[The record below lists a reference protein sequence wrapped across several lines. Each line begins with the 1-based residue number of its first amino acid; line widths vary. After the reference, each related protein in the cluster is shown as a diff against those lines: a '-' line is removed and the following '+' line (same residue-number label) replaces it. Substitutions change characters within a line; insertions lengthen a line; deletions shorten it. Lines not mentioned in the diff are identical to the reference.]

1 MATRSSP
8 PRRSTTK
15 KTPSSRPRRPN
26 TRTPRP
32 EAGEH
37 DSAPPLE
44 LNDTPSENAPRAPR
58 EVVSPSKRV
67 LLPQAETPKLHKV
80 LAQSGLGSR
89 LDMEALIREG
99 RLTVNGRAA
108 HVGQRVQV
116 GDQIRFDGRPIRYQ
130 MAEPTPRVLAYHKP
144 EGEIVSHD
152 DPHNRPSVF
161 RTLPRIGAGK
171 WLSVGRLD
179 LNTEGLLLFS
189 NSGTLVNQLTH
200 PRFGMEREYAVRVL
214 GQLSQEAQTAL
225 LDGVMLDDGPARFE
239 SLQPLGKGE
248 GVNAWYRVVIQEGR
262 NREVRRLIEAVGHV
276 VSRLTRVRYGPV
288 VLPRG
293 LRRGH
298 WVELHGS
305 DLADLLRAA
314 GLDPQAPKPV
324 AKTPTPRRHSPDRP
338 KVKSTKPQ
346 APARARAAAPA
357 PRAAQP
363 ADSAT
368 ERTARKDFIG
378 EKALSRLSRQRKG
391 KPGAASSRSKSP
403 RR

>member
-1 MATRSSP
+1 MAAESGA
-8 PRRSTTK
+8 
-15 KTPSSRPRRPN
+15 
-26 TRTPRP
+26 P
-32 EAGEH
+32 E
-37 DSAPPLE
+37 
-44 LNDTPSENAPRAPR
+44 RA
-58 EVVSPSKRV
+58 VASKRV

-99 RLTVNGRAA
+99 RITVNGRAA
-108 HVGQRVQV
+108 HVGQRIQV
-116 GDQIRFDGRPIRYQ
+116 GDQIRYDGRPIRYQ
-130 MAEPTPRVLAYHKP
+130 MAEPNPRVLAYHKP

-214 GQLSQEAQTAL
+214 GKLSEEAQTAL
-225 LDGVMLDDGPARFE
+225 LDGVMLDDGPAKFE

-314 GLDPQAPKPV
+314 GLDPQPKVV
-324 AKTPTPRRHSPDRP
+324 AKTPSPRRHSPDRP

-346 APARARAAAPA
+346 APSRSRAPVAA
-357 PRAAQP
+357 PRAALP
-363 ADSAT
+363 ADAAS

-378 EKALSRLSRQRKG
+378 EKALSRVNKARKAKSGASVSRG
-391 KPGAASSRSKSP
+391 KSP
-403 RR
+403 RL